1 MARTGGAV
9 NTLLTDEGLG
19 TKVIGH
25 NRLAN
30 LSVRLVSNEDNQI
43 KRGITFILNLS
54 TQIKM
59 KESTMEQAK
68 LLFSKIVKEKVIR
81 HKSMEAKVAAVLL
94 AAHRMTNCSRP
105 LKDIMIA
112 TGVKKKRDIS
122 HCYNAIRRL
131 IPQEKHDEQVSDL
144 VERLCGRFN
153 LSGEHAEVAKQMAT
167 TVVLKDVL
175 AGKYPMSIAAAC
187 VFIVM
192 KRTTKPIDISSMV
205 VKSGITEN
213 TITNAAK
220 IILAYKDEVFPA
232 WWCAAVPVS
241 RVSIP

>member
-1 MARTGGAV
+1 MLSHLKENQCPQCRKISLVNDIVWGNWVCCKCGTVAEASMMDMTAEWRIFSDNGNGDGSGWKMARTGGAV

-19 TKVIGH
+19 TKVTGH
-25 NRLAN
+25 NWLAN

-43 KRGITFILNLS
+43 KRGITFILDLS

-68 LLFSKIVKEKVIR
+68 LLFSKIVKERVIR

-105 LKDIMIA
+105 FKDIMVA

-144 VERLCGRFN
+144 V
-153 LSGEHAEVAKQMAT
+153 
-167 TVVLKDVL
+167 
-175 AGKYPMSIAAAC
+175 
-187 VFIVM
+187 
-192 KRTTKPIDISSMV
+192 
-205 VKSGITEN
+205 
-213 TITNAAK
+213 
-220 IILAYKDEVFPA
+220 
-232 WWCAAVPVS
+232 
-241 RVSIP
+241 